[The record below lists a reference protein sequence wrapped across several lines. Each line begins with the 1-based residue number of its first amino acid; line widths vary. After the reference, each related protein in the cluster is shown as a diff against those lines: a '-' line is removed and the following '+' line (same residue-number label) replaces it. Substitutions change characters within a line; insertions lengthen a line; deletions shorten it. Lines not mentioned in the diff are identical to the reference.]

1 MIVAQP
7 DFECLVLLRQVIGP
21 VLGGGN
27 ISLPGSLVC
36 IRHCLNSIRCLRP
49 SSLSL
54 LTATTE
60 NSQTSSSRS
69 ILASVVIKNER
80 GYRAVRRHLGSPARK
95 HVMSNVWTTCPAQ
108 QSGTVLNI
116 NKRESGVGMKLV
128 SRTSSRSS
136 SSCKYGLNP
145 VSRTNSV
152 LSLSVLRS

>member
-1 MIVAQP
+1 MFGVVAS
-7 DFECLVLLRQVIGP
+7 VIGT

-49 SSLSL
+49 SSLIV
-54 LTATTE
+54 TDGY
-60 NSQTSSSRS
+60 NGKFPN
-69 ILASVVIKNER
+69 IVIQVNTGVGCPENER
-80 GYRAVRRHLGSPARK
+80 GTVLFPKTISDHPARK
-95 HVMSNVWTTCPAQ
+95 HVIGHVWTTCPAQ

-116 NKRESGVGMKLV
+116 NKRESGVGMKPV

-145 VSRTNSV
+145 VSRTNSM
-152 LSLSVLRS
+152 LSVSVLRS